1 MPDDTLLQSLLDFP
15 AARRT
20 IAVVGLSP
28 DPARPSHVVARY
40 LQAQGY
46 RVIPV
51 NPACREVVGETC
63 YPDLQSIP
71 GPVDIVDCFRK
82 PGDMVPIAEA
92 AIAIGARVLWMQ
104 LGVTNPVARQKAE
117 QAGLTVIE
125 DRCIE
130 LELMRWQQAGLS

>member
-1 MPDDTLLQSLLDFP
+1 MPNDSQLQQLLDFP

-28 DPARPSHVVARY
+28 NPERPSHVVARY

-51 NPACREVVGETC
+51 NPACVEVLGEVC

-82 PGDMVPIAEA
+82 PEDMVPIAGA
-92 AIAIGARVLWMQ
+92 AIAIGAKVLWMQ
-104 LGVTNPVARQKAE
+104 LGVTNAAARQQAE

-130 LELMRWQQAGLS
+130 LELMRLQQEA